1 MRRHYRNRHSTFIK
15 ALLEQKNKKKEEEQN
30 LKLKEEKKKQKVKEK
45 ALAHLNGGAVEPK
58 NLNGNDTGL
67 HDFSE
72 LEE

>member
-1 MRRHYRNRHSTFIK
+1 
-15 ALLEQKNKKKEEEQN
+15 